1 MRQSLTSILFLWLS
15 LSSLSAQ
22 MTINRDTTLKI
33 NENGVNFNS
42 AFAGGIDAAQF
53 SQIDLNIDGIM
64 DLVLFQSI
72 GYKTAKIT
80 PFINDNGEYI
90 YAPDYRAIFPDTL
103 QYWMLMADYNCDGK
117 NDIYSYSTGGM
128 AIYENTST
136 STLSFSLVTP
146 LVLTTPALP
155 NGFFSNIYISQVD
168 IPAISDIDYD
178 GDLDI
183 LTFSQLGGFVEYYK
197 NMAIELTGSCDTVAF
212 ELTENCWGLFYEGLN
227 SYVLNCSNCQCPSIT
242 ISNNL
247 SKEKH
252 AGSTLLA
259 IDIDNDNDKDLI
271 LGDVSYNNLNLLRN
285 GGDNQNAFMIS
296 VDSTFP
302 QNYNNSIAVEIN
314 SYPAAY
320 YLDVTNDG
328 VKDLIVTTN
337 SENNSENFESCWMYE
352 NIGQNTLPDFN
363 FIQKDFLQSK
373 MIDLGTSAL
382 PTFYDYNNDNLLD
395 IVVGNYGYHNSN
407 NSDPISSLA
416 LFENIGTNSFP
427 EYELI
432 NRDWQNISNI
442 NLDIT
447 NNIPTWNISPTFGDM
462 DNDGDKD
469 MLLGDI
475 NGFLHYFS
483 NQGGNFMIT
492 TPNYFN
498 IDVGYA
504 AQPQII
510 DVNRDGLNDI
520 IIGAQDGTINYCPNT
535 GTANSAVFDTII
547 TNFGEIDVDES
558 FTGTGFSAPRLI
570 DSSGVYQLFVGSYT
584 GNIYQF
590 TNIDGNLNGP
600 FTEVYGTM
608 SNIWD
613 GGKCAFTLGDI
624 TNDGQPD
631 MILGNL
637 SGGLSY
643 FSSDSVLIS
652 TTSNLNQ
659 EKIIIFPNPT
669 KDNITIRSNK
679 IGLLTIR
686 NLLGKLVH
694 SEKKTSSEISINT
707 SLLTRGIYIIQ
718 LGNSTSKIIIK

>member
-90 YAPDYRAIFPDTL
+90 YAPEYRASFPDTL

-242 ISNNL
+242 TSNNL
-247 SKEKH
+247 RKEKH

-302 QNYNNSIAVEIN
+302 QNHNNSIAVEIN

-395 IVVGNYGYHNSN
+395 VVVGNYGYHNSN

-483 NQGGNFMIT
+483 NQGGNFIIT

-600 FTEVYGTM
+600 FTEVYSTM

-659 EKIIIFPNPT
+659 EKLIIFPNPT

-686 NLLGKLVH
+686 NLLGKLVY